1 MNSNVTSWWTLFK
14 DVQSIMSNKCKEKGH
29 VTDSN
34 VWTLRKFHAGNQK
47 RRCWSF
53 HEKNKMWKARKKGL
67 SKEAKTWK
75 GIALNDILLNYGYL
89 HLCVYFFLGL
99 HIDTDTD
106 LWILS
111 VEGENEHGR
120 IFIHGMMTHEST
132 PGRWASG
139 FIGFAL
145 WRAAIHGFTVPS
157 WNALTS
163 LIKHQTSKQHSFPP
177 CLRMFRIAS
186 YGFADDFLGA
196 IVFRARYAKSA
207 SRRVESERARREEIC
222 SYLAASCIYGKLSIL
237 FWHSLATQ
245 FWMHSG
251 STVKAKCHA
260 VGSSFPEPVQGLRS
274 LMEQHARLI
283 EQNPCY

>member
-120 IFIHGMMTHEST
+120 IFIHGMMTTWINARKMSFRLYRLCVVKSSD
-132 PGRWASG
+132 PWVYG
-139 FIGFAL
+139 AL
-145 WRAAIHGFTVPS
+145 LKCLDIT
-157 WNALTS
+157 
-163 LIKHQTSKQHSFPP
+163 HQTSN
-177 CLRMFRIAS
+177 I
-186 YGFADDFLGA
+186 
-196 IVFRARYAKSA
+196 
-207 SRRVESERARREEIC
+207 
-222 SYLAASCIYGKLSIL
+222 
-237 FWHSLATQ
+237 
-245 FWMHSG
+245 
-251 STVKAKCHA
+251 
-260 VGSSFPEPVQGLRS
+260 
-274 LMEQHARLI
+274 
-283 EQNPCY
+283 

>member
-1 MNSNVTSWWTLFK
+1 MAIYICV
-14 DVQSIMSNKCKEKGH
+14 
-29 VTDSN
+29 
-34 VWTLRKFHAGNQK
+34 
-47 RRCWSF
+47 
-53 HEKNKMWKARKKGL
+53 
-67 SKEAKTWK
+67 
-75 GIALNDILLNYGYL
+75 
-89 HLCVYFFLGL
+89 CVYFFLGL

-186 YGFADDFLGA
+186 YGFADDFHGA

>member
-1 MNSNVTSWWTLFK
+1 MMNM
-14 DVQSIMSNKCKEKGH
+14 VQSIMSNKCKEKGH

-34 VWTLRKFHAGNQK
+34 AWTLRKFHAGNQK

-89 HLCVYFFLGL
+89 HLCVCFYLGL

-139 FIGFAL
+139 FIGFAS

-163 LIKHQTSKQHSFPP
+163 LIKHQTSKQH
-177 CLRMFRIAS
+177 
-186 YGFADDFLGA
+186 
-196 IVFRARYAKSA
+196 
-207 SRRVESERARREEIC
+207 
-222 SYLAASCIYGKLSIL
+222 
-237 FWHSLATQ
+237 
-245 FWMHSG
+245 
-251 STVKAKCHA
+251 
-260 VGSSFPEPVQGLRS
+260 
-274 LMEQHARLI
+274 
-283 EQNPCY
+283 